1 MEALILI
8 MVVVVLYLIG
18 MRMTKEDNRVRDD
31 ELIKLTD
38 MLDDIHI
45 QSPYKSEPKAVKRK
59 TRKKTKKVAP
69 KKVVKKKKVVPKKPK
84 TKTKTKRKVK

>member
-18 MRMTKEDNRVRDD
+18 MRMTKAENELRD
-31 ELIKLTD
+31 EEIIKLTD

-59 TRKKTKKVAP
+59 TKKKVKKAV
-69 KKVVKKKKVVPKKPK
+69 KKVSPKKKKVVPKK
-84 TKTKTKRKVK
+84 KTKTKRKAK